1 MYDCD
6 SVCSSRWRVHSWH
19 QCDQITLSNPELD
32 MYGSSPSP
40 QIFIFH
46 TCLNRVSCGLVLS
59 RFHLLGEFDDG
70 KRSCR
75 KRLADHNRRRRK
87 PQPNASQPSAESIG
101 MKSGDDDR
109 ANGMWPTL
117 ASSGYHQFLHCT
129 PCSKVLSFRL
139 RFLLFSSILVLIY
152 NATRLVSSTFTIH
165 ITLLSC
171 VARDQHWLSFTL
183 DLECPLGGG

>member
-1 MYDCD
+1 M
-6 SVCSSRWRVHSWH
+6 CSSRWRVYSLH
-19 QCDQITLSNPELD
+19 QCDQITLSDSELD
-32 MYGSSPSP
+32 MYGSYPSP
-40 QIFIFH
+40 QIFIFHTCIFH

-117 ASSGYHQFLHCT
+117 ASSGYHQFLHRT
-129 PCSKVLSFRL
+129 PCSKVFSFRL
-139 RFLLFSSILVLIY
+139 WFLLFSPILVLIY
-152 NATRLVSSTFTIH
+152 NGTRLVSSMFTIM
-165 ITLLSC
+165 
-171 VARDQHWLSFTL
+171 
-183 DLECPLGGG
+183 

>member
-1 MYDCD
+1 MCHTDKSAIYPIAQATP
-6 SVCSSRWRVHSWH
+6 VCTTVTACVQVDEECTGYTNVIKSHYR
-19 QCDQITLSNPELD
+19 ILSLTC
-32 MYGSSPSP
+32 MGVPSP

-117 ASSGYHQFLHCT
+117 ASSGYHQFLHHT
-129 PCSKVLSFRL
+129 PCSKILSFRL
-139 RFLLFSSILVLIY
+139 WFLLYSPILVLFY
-152 NATRLVSSTFTIH
+152 NSTRLVSSTYNFSGLTV
-165 ITLLSC
+165 LYFRS
-171 VARDQHWLSFTL
+171 
-183 DLECPLGGG
+183 